1 MPDVVQFTGCS
12 DYVPL
17 VHSMPTTGPGT
28 GSGLLPQG
36 AAGLGMDDARQHGQD
51 RIREAK
57 VILEAPEKDPLRLEL
72 LADKQGPFVRI
83 GADRPG

>member
-1 MPDVVQFTGCS
+1 
-12 DYVPL
+12 
-17 VHSMPTTGPGT
+17 
-28 GSGLLPQG
+28 
-36 AAGLGMDDARQHGQD
+36 MDDAGQHGQD
-51 RIREAK
+51 RRREAK